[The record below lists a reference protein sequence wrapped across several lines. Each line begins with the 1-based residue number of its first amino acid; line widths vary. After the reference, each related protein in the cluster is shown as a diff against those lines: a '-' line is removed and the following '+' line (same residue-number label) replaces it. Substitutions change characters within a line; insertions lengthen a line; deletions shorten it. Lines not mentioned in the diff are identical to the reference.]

1 MLKNAKIRR
10 LVMVTLTVM
19 LVVSFVLAAGSFV
32 VYAACETCQW
42 TDPSCQHMGYQ
53 CDNWDFMCWLWF
65 DPIDHSYEAIHFCE
79 QWCMDGPYTCQYN
92 SWWEY
97 PKVGCCD

>member
-1 MLKNAKIRR
+1 MKGQKW
-10 LVMVTLTVM
+10 LTGILALM
-19 LVVSFVLAAGSFV
+19 LVVSFVLALGSFV
-32 VYAACETCQW
+32 AYAACETCQW
-42 TDPSCQHMGYQ
+42 TSPSCQHMGYQ

-65 DPIDHSYEAIHFCE
+65 DPIDHSCEAIHFCE
-79 QWCMDGPYTCQYN
+79 RWCKDGQTVCQYE